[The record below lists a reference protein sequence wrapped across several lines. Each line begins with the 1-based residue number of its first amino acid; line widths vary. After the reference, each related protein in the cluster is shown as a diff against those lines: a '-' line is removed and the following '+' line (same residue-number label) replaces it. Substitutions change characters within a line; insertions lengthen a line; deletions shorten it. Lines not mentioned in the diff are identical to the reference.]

1 MKLSSMR
8 SAIVI
13 ASAIVSS
20 LIPSQTFAQSTA
32 LFTGL
37 SYIGQGNDGGTG
49 TSTYKFT
56 GSMILNSIG
65 FFTLNNETRS
75 DWSYSLK
82 GQTYQLGTH
91 FSVSDLSDA
100 ENGVRWLNITP
111 QSMVNNETVTVN
123 SRFIASTGTT
133 NNSVNVAYQGF
144 VYPDDGSQLHTDWT
158 NSNIRVSNPGS
169 NVAPEPGS
177 FALALT
183 GGAALIGICVRR
195 RRNAG

>member
-1 MKLSSMR
+1 MKFSSMR

-13 ASAIVSS
+13 ASAIVGS
-20 LIPSQTFAQSTA
+20 LIPSQTFAQTTA
-32 LFTGL
+32 LFTGGAV
-37 SYIGQGNDGGTG
+37 IGQGNGAG

-183 GGAALIGICVRR
+183 GGAALLGICVRR

>member
-1 MKLSSMR
+1 MKFSSMR

-13 ASAIVSS
+13 ASAIVGS

-144 VYPDDGSQLHTDWT
+144 VYTDDGSQLHTDWT

-183 GGAALIGICVRR
+183 GGAALLGICVRR